1 MSKEIQSFRD
11 LKVWQKAIGLAKDV
25 YVLTRKF
32 PADERFG
39 LTAQVRRAVVSV
51 SSNVAEGHARQ
62 GRGFSNFPSISR
74 GSLAEV
80 ESQLYLAA
88 ELGYLSNQEI
98 ANSCDLA
105 SELHRMLTALRNSIN
120 DRPND

>member
-51 SSNVAEGHARQ
+51 SSNIAEGHARQ
-62 GRGFSNFPSISR
+62 GREFSNFLSISR
-74 GSLAEV
+74 GSLAE
-80 ESQLYLAA
+80 SK
-88 ELGYLSNQEI
+88 
-98 ANSCDLA
+98 ANST
-105 SELHRMLTALRNSIN
+105 SPPNSAT
-120 DRPND
+120 